1 MAVQYIH
8 SKKVL
13 HRDLKA
19 ENVFLT
25 KKNVVKIGKITLRSQ
40 GRECV
45 SHKKRYCKFKLKDHT
60 GI

>member
-25 KKNVVKIGKITLRSQ
+25 KKNVVKIGKITLRSHGRQ
-40 GRECV
+40 GV
-45 SHKKRYCKFKLKDHT
+45 SHKKGVVNLS
-60 GI
+60 

>member
-19 ENVFLT
+19 ENVFMT
-25 KKNVVKIGKITLRSQ
+25 KKNVVKIG
-40 GRECV
+40 E
-45 SHKKRYCKFKLKDHT
+45 KLLNPTHFLQIKLS
-60 GI
+60 GFMSSVQA

>member
-13 HRDLKA
+13 HRDLKT

-25 KKNVVKIGKITLRSQ
+25 KKNVVKIGKHYS
-40 GRECV
+40 V
-45 SHKKRYCKFKLKDHT
+45 FS
-60 GI
+60 